1 MWQCKFFKFMPVVAI
16 VVNFFLVGLIFE
28 GEKRSKDCAVSSLAH
43 IFRID
48 ELGKDFGNSLR

>member
-1 MWQCKFFKFMPVVAI
+1 MPVVAI